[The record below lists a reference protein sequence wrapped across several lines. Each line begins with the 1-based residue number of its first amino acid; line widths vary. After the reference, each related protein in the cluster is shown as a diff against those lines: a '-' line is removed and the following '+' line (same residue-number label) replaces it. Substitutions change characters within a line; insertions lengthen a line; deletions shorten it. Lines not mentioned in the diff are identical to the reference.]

1 MAGRLIKLVPLACCL
16 AGGNAAA
23 LAQLA
28 DPTRPPA
35 AIAAPETSPA
45 GESAPVASGL
55 QSIILKKEGRPAA
68 LINGVVV
75 ELGGMVGEA
84 RLVQVDEDSVILLG
98 PQGRET
104 LRLIP
109 AVEKQVKVGAGKTA
123 KPIGLNAVKGE
134 ARQ

>member
-1 MAGRLIKLVPLACCL
+1 MAGRLIRFIPLACCL

-35 AIAAPETSPA
+35 AIAAPEASPA
-45 GESAPVASGL
+45 GDAVPATSGL
-55 QSIILKKEGRPAA
+55 QSVILKKHGRPAA

-84 RLVQVDEDSVILLG
+84 RLVKVDEDAVVLLG

-109 AVEKQVKVGAGKTA
+109 AAEKQMKVGADKTA
-123 KPIGLNAVKGE
+123 KPIGMNAVKGE
-134 ARQ
+134 RR